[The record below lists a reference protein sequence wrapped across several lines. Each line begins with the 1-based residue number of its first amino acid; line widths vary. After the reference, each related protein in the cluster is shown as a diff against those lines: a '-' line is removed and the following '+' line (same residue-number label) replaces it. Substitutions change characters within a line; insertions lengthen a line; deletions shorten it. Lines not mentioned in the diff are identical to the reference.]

1 MLILYLSCFNHQADG
16 QFHQYPLQVL
26 QPGALGL
33 FMGIVRFESNLHQI
47 INETNYADS
56 AFNLWIR
63 DVTPVNGQ
71 TESGAV
77 FFNSEF
83 IMIDAEVYLQLM
95 FFYFDHDEGADVY
108 HSFKMI

>member
-26 QPGALGL
+26 LPGALGL

-47 INETNYADS
+47 INQTNYADS
-56 AFNLWIR
+56 AFILLIS

-71 TESGAV
+71 TESRAV
-77 FFNSEF
+77 F
-83 IMIDAEVYLQLM
+83 LT
-95 FFYFDHDEGADVY
+95 DEQGL
-108 HSFKMI
+108 FL